1 MGKWLMSD
9 LTLLNKADDSV
20 LFETATAANG
30 RLIGLITLNAPKS
43 LNALNFNM
51 IKLLT
56 PQLKAWSNDDAI
68 AMVILKGAGEKAF
81 CAGGDVVSL
90 HHAMAQGEPTSLVE
104 EFFTQ
109 EYKLDYLIHTYVKPI
124 LVWGNGIVMGGGLG
138 LMAGASHR
146 VVTETSRIAMPEQ
159 TIGLY
164 PDVGGSYFL
173 HKMPKSVGLFLGLTS
188 ASINCDDAC
197 FVSLADHFIDSG
209 KYNDMLNTILA
220 TSWSK
225 SASENHTVLTNLLNE
240 LNAQSDD
247 MPIGNVSANLKTIQ
261 TLGSFG
267 SLQEQ
272 VDYLL
277 NLNTD
282 DKWLQRAQKSLKHGC
297 PLSCALVSEQ
307 LKASEGKTLLDCF
320 KMELGMSVRAGEVG
334 EFQEGV
340 RALLIDKDGAPN
352 WQYPT
357 LHDVPSSVVN
367 SFFDN
372 RYGTRH
378 PLDDLDTATQK

>member
-1 MGKWLMSD
+1 MSN

-51 IKLLT
+51 IKLIT
-56 PQLKAWSNDDAI
+56 PQLKAWANDDAI
-68 AMVILKGAGEKAF
+68 AMVILKGAGDKAF

-90 HHAMAQGEPTSLVE
+90 YHAMAQGEPTSLVE
-104 EFFTQ
+104 DFFTQ
-109 EYKLDYLIHTYVKPI
+109 EYKLDYLIHTYAKPI

-164 PDVGGSYFL
+164 PDVGGSHFL
-173 HKMPKSVGLFLGLTS
+173 HNMPKCVGLFLGLTS

-197 FVSLADHFIDSG
+197 FVSLADHFIDSSL
-209 KYNDMLNTILA
+209 YNTMLNTILA
-220 TSWSK
+220 TSWATT
-225 SASENHTVLTNLLNE
+225 ASDNHTVLTNLLNQ
-240 LNAQSDD
+240 LNAQSAD
-247 MPIGNVSANLKTIQ
+247 MPKGNVKANLDTIQ
-261 TLGSFG
+261 QLGDLSTL
-267 SLQEQ
+267 QQQ

-307 LKASEGKTLLDCF
+307 LKASKDKSLLDCF

-352 WQYPT
+352 WQYKT
-357 LHDVPSSVVN
+357 LSDVPQTIIE
-367 SFFDN
+367 SFFAN
-372 RYGTRH
+372 RFGENH

>member
-1 MGKWLMSD
+1 MSN

-56 PQLKAWSNDDAI
+56 PQLKAWANDDAI
-68 AMVILKGAGEKAF
+68 AMVILKGAGDKAF

-90 HHAMAQGEPTSLVE
+90 YHAMAQGEPTSLVE
-104 EFFTQ
+104 DFFTQ
-109 EYKLDYLIHTYVKPI
+109 EYKLDYLIHTFAKPI

-164 PDVGGSYFL
+164 PDVGGSHFL
-173 HKMPKSVGLFLGLTS
+173 HNMPKSVGLFLGLTS

-197 FVSLADHFIDSG
+197 FVSLADHFIDSSL
-209 KYNDMLNTILA
+209 YNTMLNTILA
-220 TSWSK
+220 TSW
-225 SASENHTVLTNLLNE
+225 ASTPSDNHRVLTNLLNQ
-240 LNAQSDD
+240 LNAKSAD
-247 MPIGNVSANLKTIQ
+247 MPKGNVKANLDTIQ
-261 TLGSFG
+261 QLGDLSTL
-267 SLQEQ
+267 QQQ

-277 NLNTD
+277 SLNTD

-307 LKASEGKTLLDCF
+307 LKASKDKSLLDCF

-352 WQYPT
+352 WQYKT
-357 LHDVPSSVVN
+357 LSDVPQTIIK
-367 SFFDN
+367 SFFAN
-372 RYGTRH
+372 RFGENH

>member
-1 MGKWLMSD
+1 MGQWLMSN

-56 PQLKAWSNDDAI
+56 PQLKAWANDDAI
-68 AMVILKGAGEKAF
+68 AMVILKGAGDKAF

-90 HHAMAQGEPTSLVE
+90 YHAMAQGEPTSLVE
-104 EFFTQ
+104 DFFTQ
-109 EYKLDYLIHTYVKPI
+109 EYKLDYLIHTYAKPI

-164 PDVGGSYFL
+164 PDVGGSHFL
-173 HKMPKSVGLFLGLTS
+173 HNMPKSVGLFLGLTS

-197 FVSLADHFIDSG
+197 FVSLADHFIDSSL
-209 KYNDMLNTILA
+209 YNTMLNTILA
-220 TSWSK
+220 TSWATTPSD
-225 SASENHTVLTNLLNE
+225 NHTVLTNLLNQ
-240 LNAQSDD
+240 LNAQSAD
-247 MPIGNVSANLKTIQ
+247 MPKGNVKANLDTIQ
-261 TLGSFG
+261 QLGDLSTL
-267 SLQEQ
+267 QQQ

-307 LKASEGKTLLDCF
+307 LKASKDKSLLDCF

-352 WQYPT
+352 WQYKT
-357 LHDVPSSVVN
+357 LSDVPQTIIE
-367 SFFDN
+367 SFFAN
-372 RYGTRH
+372 RFGENH

>member
-1 MGKWLMSD
+1 MSD

-56 PQLKAWSNDDAI
+56 PQLKAWANDDAI
-68 AMVILKGAGEKAF
+68 AMVILKGAGDKAF

-90 HHAMAQGEPTSLVE
+90 YHAMAQGEPTSLVE
-104 EFFTQ
+104 DFFTQ
-109 EYKLDYLIHTYVKPI
+109 EYKLDYLIHTYAKPI

-164 PDVGGSYFL
+164 PDVGGSHFL
-173 HKMPKSVGLFLGLTS
+173 HNMPKSVGLFLGLTS

-197 FVSLADHFIDSG
+197 FVSLADHFIDSSL
-209 KYNDMLNTILA
+209 YNTMLNTILA
-220 TSWSK
+220 TSWATT
-225 SASENHTVLTNLLNE
+225 ASDNHTVLTNLLNQ
-240 LNAQSDD
+240 LNAQSAD
-247 MPIGNVSANLKTIQ
+247 MPKGNVKANLDTIQ
-261 TLGSFG
+261 QLGDLSTL
-267 SLQEQ
+267 QQQ

-307 LKASEGKTLLDCF
+307 LKASKDKSLLDCF

-352 WQYPT
+352 WQYKT
-357 LHDVPSSVVN
+357 LSDVPQTIIE
-367 SFFDN
+367 SFFAN
-372 RYGTRH
+372 RFGENH
-378 PLDDLDTATQK
+378 PLDDLSLIHI

>member
-56 PQLKAWSNDDAI
+56 PQLKAWANDDAI

-225 SASENHTVLTNLLNE
+225 SASENHTVLTNLLN
-240 LNAQSDD
+240 
-247 MPIGNVSANLKTIQ
+247 
-261 TLGSFG
+261 
-267 SLQEQ
+267 
-272 VDYLL
+272 
-277 NLNTD
+277 
-282 DKWLQRAQKSLKHGC
+282 
-297 PLSCALVSEQ
+297 
-307 LKASEGKTLLDCF
+307 
-320 KMELGMSVRAGEVG
+320 
-334 EFQEGV
+334 
-340 RALLIDKDGAPN
+340 
-352 WQYPT
+352 
-357 LHDVPSSVVN
+357 
-367 SFFDN
+367 
-372 RYGTRH
+372 
-378 PLDDLDTATQK
+378 

>member
-1 MGKWLMSD
+1 MGQWLMSN

-20 LFETATAANG
+20 LFETATAASG

-56 PQLKAWSNDDAI
+56 PQLKAWANDDAI
-68 AMVILKGAGEKAF
+68 AMVILKGAGDKAF

-90 HHAMAQGEPTSLVE
+90 YHAMAQGEPTSLVE
-104 EFFTQ
+104 DFFTQ
-109 EYKLDYLIHTYVKPI
+109 EYKLDYLIHTYAKPI

-164 PDVGGSYFL
+164 PDVGGSHFL
-173 HKMPKSVGLFLGLTS
+173 HNMPKSVGLFLGLTS

-197 FVSLADHFIDSG
+197 FVSLADHFIDSSL
-209 KYNDMLNTILA
+209 YNTMLNTILA
-220 TSWSK
+220 TSWANNPSD
-225 SASENHTVLTNLLNE
+225 NHTVLTNLLNE
-240 LNAQSDD
+240 LNAQSAD
-247 MPIGNVSANLKTIQ
+247 MPKGNIKANLDTIQ
-261 TLGSFG
+261 QLGDLSTL
-267 SLQEQ
+267 QQQ

-277 NLNTD
+277 SLSTD

-352 WQYPT
+352 WQYKT
-357 LHDVPSSVVN
+357 LSDVPQKIIE
-367 SFFDN
+367 SFFAN
-372 RYGTRH
+372 RFGENH
-378 PLDDLDTATQK
+378 PLDDLNTATQK

>member
-1 MGKWLMSD
+1 MSN

-56 PQLKAWSNDDAI
+56 PQLKAWANDDAI
-68 AMVILKGAGEKAF
+68 AMVILKGAGDKAF

-90 HHAMAQGEPTSLVE
+90 YHAMAQGEPTSLVE
-104 EFFTQ
+104 DFFTK
-109 EYKLDYLIHTYVKPI
+109 EYKLDYLIHTYAKPI

-164 PDVGGSYFL
+164 PDVGGSHFL
-173 HKMPKSVGLFLGLTS
+173 HNMPKSVGLFLGLTS

-197 FVSLADHFIDSG
+197 FVSLADHFIDSSL
-209 KYNDMLNTILA
+209 YNTMLNTILA
-220 TSWSK
+220 TSWATTPSD
-225 SASENHTVLTNLLNE
+225 NHTVLTNLLNQ
-240 LNAQSDD
+240 LNAQSAD
-247 MPIGNVSANLKTIQ
+247 MPKGNVKANLDTIQ
-261 TLGSFG
+261 QLGDLSTL
-267 SLQEQ
+267 QQQ

-307 LKASEGKTLLDCF
+307 LKASKDKSVLDCF

-352 WQYPT
+352 WQYKT
-357 LHDVPSSVVN
+357 LSDVPQTIIE
-367 SFFDN
+367 SFFAN
-372 RYGTRH
+372 RFGENH

>member
-1 MGKWLMSD
+1 MSN

-56 PQLKAWSNDDAI
+56 PQLKAWTNDDAI
-68 AMVILKGAGEKAF
+68 AMVILKGAGDKAF

-90 HHAMAQGEPTSLVE
+90 YHAMAQGEPTSLVE
-104 EFFTQ
+104 DFFTQ
-109 EYKLDYLIHTYVKPI
+109 EYKLDYLIHTYAKPI

-164 PDVGGSYFL
+164 PDVGGSHFL
-173 HKMPKSVGLFLGLTS
+173 HNMPKSVGLFLGLTS

-197 FVSLADHFIDSG
+197 FVSLADHFIDSSL
-209 KYNDMLNTILA
+209 YNTMLNTILA
-220 TSWSK
+220 TSWATT
-225 SASENHTVLTNLLNE
+225 ASDNHTVLTNLLNQ
-240 LNAQSDD
+240 LNAQSAD
-247 MPIGNVSANLKTIQ
+247 MPKGNVKANLDTIQ
-261 TLGSFG
+261 QLGDLSTL
-267 SLQEQ
+267 QQQ

-307 LKASEGKTLLDCF
+307 LKASKDKSLLDCF

-352 WQYPT
+352 WQYKT
-357 LHDVPSSVVN
+357 LSDVPQTIIE
-367 SFFDN
+367 SFFAN
-372 RYGTRH
+372 RFGENH

>member
-1 MGKWLMSD
+1 MSN
-9 LTLLNKADDSV
+9 LTLLNNADDPV

-30 RLIGLITLNAPKS
+30 SLIGLITLNVPKA
-43 LNALNFNM
+43 LNALNFDM
-51 IKLLT
+51 IKLLE
-56 PQLKAWSNDDAI
+56 PHLRAWQDDDAI
-68 AMVILKGAGEKAF
+68 AMVILKGAGDKAF

-90 HHAMAQGEPTSLVE
+90 HHAMAQGKPTSLVE
-104 EFFTQ
+104 EFFTL
-109 EYKLDYLIHTYVKPI
+109 EYQLDYLIHTFDKPI

-173 HKMPKSVGLFLGLTS
+173 HKMPQGVGLFLGLTS
-188 ASINCDDAC
+188 ASINCEDAC
-197 FVSLADHFIDSG
+197 FVSLADHFIDST
-209 KYNDMLNTILA
+209 KYDDMLAQILA
-220 TSWSK
+220 AKWGKTASLNHERLTK
-225 SASENHTVLTNLLNE
+225 LLTDLDNQSAR
-240 LNAQSDD
+240 
-247 MPIGNVSANLKTIQ
+247 MPKGNIKANLATIQ
-261 TLGSFG
+261 KLAEFNT
-267 SLQEQ
+267 LQEQ
-272 VDYLL
+272 VDYILGL
-277 NLNTD
+277 TTD

-307 LKASEGKTLLDCF
+307 LKASKGKSLLTCF

-352 WQYPT
+352 WQYKT
-357 LHDVPSSVVN
+357 LSDVPQTIID
-367 SFFDN
+367 SFFAN
-372 RYGTRH
+372 RFGENH
-378 PLDDLDTATQK
+378 PLNGLHTPSHT